1 MGYAFIS
8 YSTKNQTKAD
18 AINELFKRNNID
30 TWMAPYDIPAGSKYA
45 AVITSAIREC
55 SCFVLLLSNDSQLSE
70 AVDSEVELAALTF
83 KRPIIPIELE
93 NVVLNDSFVFYL
105 HNKQI
110 TPIHKIDENS
120 NEIKSVINSVTAF
133 AGQTSNESNHV
144 VKTTETLVFKES
156 ISDELNNKEDGNHS
170 HVDAV
175 KSSDELYKETTDNEY
190 TEIDEVQ
197 INDIPK
203 VAKNDEKGTNYM
215 ELLHQFEEKPIVD
228 VLVPNSKEQD
238 VETEKPKQKGRL
250 ISSYRRIIKTNKTT
264 FNNPV
269 EILLPDCSLA
279 VFELCDEFE
288 INGKKK
294 YIVVKQIDENNE
306 VLFFIFRNQNGKK
319 TLITEG
325 GDQNK
330 VYHLFI
336 EKHRNEYDFI
346 DEKVQKKAT
355 KKKKYFASDTA
366 LKYFSSADDIPEILS
381 IPDKYSY
388 VSSNAFSKLN
398 PNNKEIKQIIL
409 SDKILELGDNAFSGL
424 IVTEMICIPKTVR
437 YIGKNAFALK
447 FGAFVYCEENSKA
460 LEYCRANRINY
471 FIDEPFDTDSIE
483 RNEQSTLLDIL
494 SNKKFIT
501 RIKKFK
507 STSYEV
513 DQVIIPSTVIIIDN
527 LAFNNIKIM
536 KKITVPDS
544 VIQIGKWAFNLDE
557 NAYIECSP
565 KSYAYNYCKRNNINN
580 SVDLYRDKGVCQYCG
595 AKFSGLFKKKCSEC
609 GREKDY

>member
-144 VKTTETLVFKES
+144 EKTTEALAFKES
-156 ISDELNNKEDGNHS
+156 ISDELNNKEDGNNS

-175 KSSDELYKETTDNEY
+175 KSSGELYKKTINNEY

-197 INDIPK
+197 LNYIPK
-203 VAKNDEKGTNYM
+203 VAKDDEKETNYT
-215 ELLHQFEEKPIVD
+215 ELLHQFEEKHIED
-228 VLVPNSKEQD
+228 AEVPNSKEQD
-238 VETEKPKQKGRL
+238 VDTENPKQKGRL
-250 ISSYRRIIKTNKTT
+250 ISSYRRIIKTNKTN

-269 EILLPDCSLA
+269 EILLPDGSSA
-279 VFELCDEFE
+279 IFELCDEFE

-294 YIVVKQIDENNE
+294 YIVVKQIDENND

-325 GDQNK
+325 GNQNK

-336 EKHRNEYDFI
+336 EKHRNEYSFI
-346 DEKVQKKAT
+346 DEKSQQKT
-355 KKKKYFASDTA
+355 EKKKKHFASDTA

-388 VSSNAFSKLN
+388 VSSNAFSKLD
-398 PNNKEIKQIIL
+398 PNNKEMKQIIL
-409 SDKILELGDNAFSGL
+409 SDNVLELDDNAFSGL
-424 IVTEMICIPKTVR
+424 IVTEMVYIPNTVR
-437 YIGKNAFALK
+437 HIGKNTFTLK
-447 FGAFVYCEENSKA
+447 EGAFVYCEENSKA
-460 LEYCRANRINY
+460 HKYCTTNDINC
-471 FIDEPFDTDSIE
+471 ITDKPFDSYNIE
-483 RNEQSTLLDIL
+483 WDTLSTLLDML
-494 SNKKFIT
+494 SNEKNIT
-501 RIKKFK
+501 RIKKFR
-507 STSYEV
+507 SSSYEV
-513 DQVIIPSTVIIIDN
+513 DQVIIPSGVIIIDD

-557 NAYIECSP
+557 NAYVECLP

-580 SVDLYRDKGVCQYCG
+580 SVDLYRDKGVCTYCG
-595 AKFSGLFKKKCSEC
+595 ARFSGIFKKKCSEC